1 MFPIGFSWTRL
12 SSSMNIKHSNEI
24 MPVKLYTATVKAA
37 IKIIMTRS
45 SPTPQGRSQLGH
57 EIVKA
62 ELQALSPHLYKLT
75 DGDIVEAI

>member
-12 SSSMNIKHSNEI
+12 SSSTNINTAIKYASN
-24 MPVKLYTATVKAA
+24 YTASKSS
-37 IKIIMTRS
+37 IIMTRS

-62 ELQALSPHLYKLT
+62 EIVKAELQALYKLT
-75 DGDIVEAI
+75 DDDIVEAI